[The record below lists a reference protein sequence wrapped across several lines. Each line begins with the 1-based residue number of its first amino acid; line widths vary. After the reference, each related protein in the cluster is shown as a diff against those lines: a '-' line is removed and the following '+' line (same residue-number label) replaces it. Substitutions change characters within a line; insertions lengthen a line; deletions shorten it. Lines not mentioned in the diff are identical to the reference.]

1 MKSVE
6 TLLLKIFDKKIL
18 MSILSIVN
26 KIYIVNFKRCDM
38 KKKTK
43 FLSLLALLLSLLA
56 LPAIS
61 NAQNNGNTGLTKTQ
75 MEYRLNT
82 KIDDR
87 SWAEMTD
94 NGRLTIIGGAS
105 KTVDTIKLTPQA
117 KKDAL
122 SREIGLT
129 TYSNTGEQVR
139 VRSVAGYDRLNK
151 QVHVTTTLY
160 APGFSFPGF
169 TKMIGEVAIYN
180 NKLVVSDPIGEENS
194 PQF

>member
-1 MKSVE
+1 
-6 TLLLKIFDKKIL
+6 

-117 KKDAL
+117 KK
-122 SREIGLT
+122 
-129 TYSNTGEQVR
+129 
-139 VRSVAGYDRLNK
+139 
-151 QVHVTTTLY
+151 
-160 APGFSFPGF
+160 
-169 TKMIGEVAIYN
+169 TK
-180 NKLVVSDPIGEENS
+180 K
-194 PQF
+194 